1 MPNTPLVT
9 FAHFLGR
16 PKKSAKSTGTETP
29 KRQPGD
35 TIPRKLPPAAGHFA
49 ECVARKAVRTVAVK
63 AKTTPKVAPRKPASR
78 SFAHLAPASFQIE
91 DDFLPPSSAAATAI
105 VAAAAKGRSVVPVA
119 KPEKNSVAAAI
130 LAAGR
135 RARMQTTGPEPTGL
149 AARIIAAGKRRRGEP
164 K

>member
-63 AKTTPKVAPRKPASR
+63 AKPTPKVAPRKPAPR
-78 SFAHLAPASFQIE
+78 SFAHLAPFQIE
-91 DDFLPPSSAAATAI
+91 DDFLPPASVTATAI
-105 VAAAAKGRSVVPVA
+105 VAAAAKGRSVIPVA
-119 KPEKNSVAAAI
+119 KPEKGSVSAAI

-135 RARMQTTGPEPTGL
+135 KARAKTTGPEPTGM
-149 AARIIAAGKRRRGEP
+149 AARIVAAGKRRRGE
-164 K
+164 KS